1 MLNDTITTAYKSV
14 VAATYHAKSC
24 NFVLNIKMHN
34 YSVLEALTISLNA
47 HCLQNGLIY
56 VNSMYV

>member
-14 VAATYHAKSC
+14 VAATYHAKS
-24 NFVLNIKMHN
+24 FVLNIKMHN

-47 HCLQNGLIY
+47 HRLQNGLIY